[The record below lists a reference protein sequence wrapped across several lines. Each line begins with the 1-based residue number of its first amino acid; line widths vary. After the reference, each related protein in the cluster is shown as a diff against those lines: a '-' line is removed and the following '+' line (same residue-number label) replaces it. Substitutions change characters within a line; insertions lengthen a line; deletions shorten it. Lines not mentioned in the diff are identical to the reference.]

1 MVTESISQWVYAC
14 MTWHKDDDTTEEQR
28 QAYVEHEGARF
39 SREVGSGN
47 ESAMLA
53 YTVVASFLL
62 VSFGL
67 NLCIKTYESITST
80 PKTESEKKDKD
91 FEILALIVSWL
102 LYIGFFFLA
111 DWLVFGLVL

>member
-1 MVTESISQWVYAC
+1 
-14 MTWHKDDDTTEEQR
+14 MTWHRDDDTTEEQR
-28 QAYVEHEGARF
+28 KAYAEHEAARF
-39 SREVGSGN
+39 KREVGSGN

-67 NLCIKTYESITST
+67 NLCIETYKLITWT
-80 PKTESEKKDKD
+80 PETESQKKDKD
-91 FEILALIVSWL
+91 FEILVLIVSWL